1 MTALA
6 RLLPDG
12 RLHLH
17 HGPMD
22 LILQAW
28 GDAGQVQAAH
38 ARAWTRFAP
47 LLDEL
52 VAELAA
58 LRSADDLPVSGPVA
72 RAMAGAVRPFRPTFI
87 TPMAAVAGAAADEIL
102 GCLALPGI
110 TRAYVNNGG
119 DIALH
124 LTEGQSLTT
133 AIAAR
138 PGLPDRVT
146 IRHSDPVRGIATSG
160 WRGRSFSRGIADAVT
175 VLAPTAAMADA
186 AATIIANAVDLPGH
200 PAIIRRP
207 AREIKADSDLGP
219 IPVTTAVG
227 PLTCSETAAALGAGA
242 ATTGNLLK
250 RGLVSG
256 AALFLLGEVRCL
268 TGAPA
273 TSHFH
278 LFPNI
283 PGVRGRRPRRIGPEG
298 DETPKPALFTEAA
311 HG

>member
-1 MTALA
+1 MTASA
-6 RLLPDG
+6 CLLPDG

-28 GDAGQVQAAH
+28 GGADQVQAAYV
-38 ARAWTRFAP
+38 RAWDRFAP

-52 VAELAA
+52 VTELAA
-58 LRSADDLPVSGPVA
+58 LRSPDDLPVAGPVA
-72 RAMAGAVRPFRPTFI
+72 RAMADAVRPFRPTFI
-87 TPMAAVAGAAADEIL
+87 TPMAAVAGAVADEVL
-102 GCLALPGI
+102 TCLAVPGI
-110 TRAYVNNGG
+110 IKAYVNNGG
-119 DIALH
+119 DIAFH

-146 IRHSDPVRGIATSG
+146 IQHDDPVRGIATSG
-160 WRGRSFSRGIADAVT
+160 WRGRSFSLGIADAVT

-200 PAIIRRP
+200 PAITRRP
-207 AREIKADSDLGP
+207 ASQIKADSDLGL
-219 IPVTTAVG
+219 IPVTTAVA
-227 PLTCSETAAALGAGA
+227 PLTEHEKSRALAAGRAAA
-242 ATTGNLLK
+242 TGLQT
-250 RGLVSG
+250 RGLIGS
-256 AALFLLGEVRCL
+256 AALFVQGRHRLVQPLCR
-268 TGAPA
+268 P
-273 TSHFH
+273 SHF

-283 PGVRGRRPRRIGPEG
+283 PGGPGGGAPRRIGPEG
-298 DETPKPALFTEAA
+298 DDTRTTCHIAEAA